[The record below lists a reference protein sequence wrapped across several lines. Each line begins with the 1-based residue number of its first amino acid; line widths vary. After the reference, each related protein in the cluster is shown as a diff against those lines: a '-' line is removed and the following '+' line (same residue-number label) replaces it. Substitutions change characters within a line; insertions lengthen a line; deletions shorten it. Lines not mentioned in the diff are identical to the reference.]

1 MADQP
6 DQEHHPRYSRL
17 IGHDDVLAAITGDGH
32 HRRHHGF
39 ILNGPKGI
47 GKATAA
53 WRAAERLLASAPDS
67 EASVGLFGD
76 SPQINIEDFDDN
88 NPEVRLVRAGSH
100 PDLIVIE
107 ADTSKASGGISV
119 DQVRAVIPFLSHTP
133 SRGRYRVVIIDALDD
148 MNVNGANAILKTLE
162 EPPENAVI
170 IIINHQTKPMLP
182 TIRSRVQMISV
193 APLGFQDSNQVIR
206 SMFEEADQNW
216 VDVATALSDG
226 APGKA
231 ALFAESGAIDLYA
244 ETTQMLAG
252 EQTDQITIDGLSAQ
266 WGAGGIKNLAKR
278 QMGLMLMMRLL
289 TMAARHAAGAV
300 SQGDNPWLDIEERAI
315 AQICNR
321 HHGDQL
327 AAWYQ
332 QYYQRFVKAE
342 RLNLDTAPIY
352 FDLLSGLM
360 KKNQS

>member
-1 MADQP
+1 MADQT

-17 IGHDDVLAAITGDGH
+17 IGHDDVLSAISGDGH

-53 WRAAERLLASAPDS
+53 WRAAERLLASSPDEES
-67 EASVGLFGD
+67 AGLFGD
-76 SPQINIEDFDDN
+76 TPQINQADFDDN
-88 NPEVRLVRAGSH
+88 NPEIRLVRAGSH

-107 ADTSKASGGISV
+107 ADTSKASGGISI

-193 APLGFQDSNQVIR
+193 APLGFQDTNQVIR
-206 SMFEEADQNW
+206 AMFEEADQDW

-252 EQTDQITIDGLSAQ
+252 EQTDQMTIDGLSAQ
-266 WGAGGIKNLAKR
+266 WGAGGVKNLAKR
-278 QMGLMLMMRLL
+278 QMGVMLMMRLL
-289 TMAARHAAGAV
+289 TMAARHAAGAEP
-300 SQGDNPWLDIEERAI
+300 QGQNPRLDIEDRAI
-315 AQICNR
+315 TQICTR
-321 HHGDQL
+321 HDSDQL

-332 QYYQRFVKAE
+332 QYYQRFVQAE

-360 KKNQS
+360 KKNRS

>member
-1 MADQP
+1 MADQT

-17 IGHDDVLAAITGDGH
+17 IGHDDVLSAISGDGH

-53 WRAAERLLASAPDS
+53 WRAAERLLASSPDEES
-67 EASVGLFGD
+67 AGLFGD
-76 SPQINIEDFDDN
+76 TPQINQADFDDN
-88 NPEVRLVRAGSH
+88 NPEIRLVRAGSH

-182 TIRSRVQMISV
+182 TIRSRVQMISF
-193 APLGFQDSNQVIR
+193 APLGFQDTNQVIR
-206 SMFEEADQNW
+206 VMFEEADQDW

-252 EQTDQITIDGLSAQ
+252 EQTDQMTIDGLSAQ
-266 WGAGGIKNLAKR
+266 WGAGGVKNLAKR
-278 QMGLMLMMRLL
+278 QMGVMLMMRFL
-289 TMAARHAAGAV
+289 TMAARHAAGAEH
-300 SQGDNPWLDIEERAI
+300 QGQNPKLDIEDRAI
-315 AQICNR
+315 AQICTR
-321 HHGDQL
+321 HDADQL

-332 QYYQRFVKAE
+332 QYYKRFVQAE
-342 RLNLDTAPIY
+342 RLNLDMAPIY
-352 FDLLSGLM
+352 FDFLSGLM

>member
-1 MADQP
+1 MPDQP
-6 DQEHHPRYSRL
+6 DQDHHPRYSQL
-17 IGHDDVLAAITGDGH
+17 IGHGHVLSAITGDGH

-53 WRAAERLLASAPDS
+53 WRVAERLLALPPD
-67 EASVGLFGD
+67 EDTAGFFGD
-76 SPQINIEDFDDN
+76 APQINQADVDDN

-107 ADTSKASGGISV
+107 SDTSKASGGISV

-193 APLGFQDSNQVIR
+193 APLDFQDTNQVIR
-206 SMFEEADQNW
+206 SMFEEADQDW

-252 EQTDQITIDGLSAQ
+252 EQTDRMTIDGLSAQ
-266 WGAGGIKNLAKR
+266 WGAGGVKNLAKR

-289 TMAARHAAGAV
+289 TMAARHASGAEP
-300 SQGDNPWLDIEERAI
+300 QGQNPRLDIEDRAI

-321 HHGDQL
+321 HHADQL
-327 AAWYQ
+327 AGWYQ
-332 QYYQRFVKAE
+332 EYYQRFVQAE

>member
-76 SPQINIEDFDDN
+76 SSQINIEDFDDN

-206 SMFEEADQNW
+206 SMFEEVDQNW

-266 WGAGGIKNLAKR
+266 WGAGGVKNLAKR

>member
-1 MADQP
+1 MADQT

-17 IGHDDVLAAITGDGH
+17 IGHDDVLSAISGDGH

-47 GKATAA
+47 GKATVA
-53 WRAAERLLASAPDS
+53 WRAVERLLASSPDEGS
-67 EASVGLFGD
+67 AGLFGD
-76 SPQINIEDFDDN
+76 TPQINQADFDEN
-88 NPEVRLVRAGSH
+88 NPEIRLVRAGSH

-182 TIRSRVQMISV
+182 TIRSRVQMISF
-193 APLGFQDSNQVIR
+193 APLGFQDTNQVIR
-206 SMFEEADQNW
+206 VMFEEADQDW

-252 EQTDQITIDGLSAQ
+252 EQTDQMTIDGLSAQ
-266 WGAGGIKNLAKR
+266 WGAGGVKNLAKR
-278 QMGLMLMMRLL
+278 QIGVMLMMRLL
-289 TMAARHAAGAV
+289 TMAARHAAGAEP
-300 SQGDNPWLDIEERAI
+300 QGQNPRLDIEDRAI
-315 AQICNR
+315 TQICTR
-321 HHGDQL
+321 HDSDQL

-332 QYYQRFVKAE
+332 QYYQRFVQAE

-360 KKNQS
+360 KKKQS